1 MAVGGFGNPI
11 KKPEICT
18 IITANLEMR
27 PGKETL
33 VSVFL
38 LTWLARFS

>member
-1 MAVGGFGNPI
+1 MAVGEFGNPV

-18 IITANLEMR
+18 IITTNLEMR

-38 LTWLARFS
+38 LTWFSRFS